1 MLQTVVLQISYPLQN
16 GRVVLGVGVDDSFG
30 LAIEIFLEHLLLN
43 IHDLLEDYEDI
54 RLCVGNTVQGLILLL
69 DAR

>member
-1 MLQTVVLQISYPLQN
+1 MLQTMVLQIPNPLQD

-30 LAIEIFLEHLLLN
+30 LAIEIFLEHLFLN

-54 RLCVGNTVQGLILLL
+54 RLSVGNTVQSLVLLL
-69 DAR
+69 DSR